1 MALEELMGM
10 LFEVREMGPPPGQA
24 AEEEFGPEAP
34 GVPAEGSM
42 SVRYEMCVE
51 DEEYERV

>member
-1 MALEELMGM
+1 
-10 LFEVREMGPPPGQA
+10 MGPPPGLA

-51 DEEYERV
+51 DEECERV